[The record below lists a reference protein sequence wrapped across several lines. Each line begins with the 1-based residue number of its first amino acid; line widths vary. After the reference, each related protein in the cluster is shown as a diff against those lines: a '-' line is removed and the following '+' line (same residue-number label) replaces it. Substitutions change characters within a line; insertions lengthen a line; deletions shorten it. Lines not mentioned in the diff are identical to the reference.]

1 MIRSVYLTI
10 CVVVLL
16 ALPGAALGL
25 QRFPPPQF
33 RSGHELPVTTQPPPR
48 ADVYEY
54 LDVMVLL
61 AALSLASYLA
71 LKKRSR
77 RGLLALGIFSL
88 LYFGFWRKGCVCA
101 IGAIQNV
108 TLALF
113 DHGYTVPIAA
123 VAFFMLPLVFTL
135 FFGRTFCASVCP
147 LGTIQDVVLLRPVE
161 VPSWTEHGL
170 RMFAYLYLGLAVF
183 FAATG
188 SAFIICEYDPFVA
201 FFRRSGSLS
210 MLMLGA
216 SFLVIGVF
224 VGRPYCRYLC
234 PYGVIL
240 GWISRAS
247 RWHVTI
253 TPGECIKC
261 RLCEDS
267 CPFGAIQKPT
277 QHQASRNRSQGKRRL
292 AFLIGVLPALIGL
305 GVLIGILI
313 GTPLSR
319 IDPTVRLAERVWLED
334 TGAVKEETEASDAFR
349 RTGRPSEE
357 LYKEALSLDRKF
369 SIGGGIFGA
378 FLGLT
383 VGMKIIQLSVRRS
396 REDYEANRTTC
407 LSCGRCFSYCPVGR
421 KIGEIG
427 RAHV

>member
-147 LGTIQDVVLLRPVE
+147 LGAIQDVVLLRPVK

-261 RLCEDS
+261 RL
-267 CPFGAIQKPT
+267 
-277 QHQASRNRSQGKRRL
+277 
-292 AFLIGVLPALIGL
+292 
-305 GVLIGILI
+305 
-313 GTPLSR
+313 
-319 IDPTVRLAERVWLED
+319 
-334 TGAVKEETEASDAFR
+334 
-349 RTGRPSEE
+349 
-357 LYKEALSLDRKF
+357 
-369 SIGGGIFGA
+369 
-378 FLGLT
+378 
-383 VGMKIIQLSVRRS
+383 
-396 REDYEANRTTC
+396 
-407 LSCGRCFSYCPVGR
+407 
-421 KIGEIG
+421 
-427 RAHV
+427 